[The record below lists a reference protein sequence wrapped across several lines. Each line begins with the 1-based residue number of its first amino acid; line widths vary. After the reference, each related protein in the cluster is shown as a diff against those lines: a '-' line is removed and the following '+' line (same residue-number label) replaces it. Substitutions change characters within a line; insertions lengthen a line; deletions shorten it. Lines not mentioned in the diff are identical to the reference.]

1 MRKRICRTAL
11 LSLTVLFAAASMTLP
26 SFAQTTSPT
35 PKTKATAPAAAT
47 SDVTSPAPKSKGA
60 APVAPAKLEAAVST
74 IQPVEAKVTA
84 DKATDA
90 AMTAKM
96 MELAKLSDNH
106 KLLAGM
112 AGTWTYTVKMWMNPD
127 PKAPATS
134 STGSAVIKAIMDG
147 RYFVGDFTG
156 KMQMPGADGKMK
168 DMQFKGMSIDGYDN
182 VKQKFVSTWC
192 DNMGT
197 GVMMSEGTY
206 DAASKTFTYTGEYE
220 AMPGMKSKFR
230 ETVKIVDADHHNF
243 EYFEDRGTGEMKSME
258 ISYTR
263 KK

>member
-1 MRKRICRTAL
+1 MDFMNILSTRSLKNVTA
-11 LSLTVLFAAASMTLP
+11 VLAAALITIP
-26 SFAQTTSPT
+26 SFAQTTSPA
-35 PKTKATAPAAAT
+35 PKTKAPARASDTAKPAAPAA
-47 SDVTSPAPKSKGA
+47 PA
-60 APVAPAKLEAAVST
+60 APASLSAAVATIAPA
-74 IQPVEAKVTA
+74 EAKVSA
-84 DKATDA
+84 AKPTDA
-90 AMTAKM
+90 EMMAKM
-96 MELAKLSDNH
+96 MELAKLNDNH

-127 PKAPATS
+127 PKATPTS

-168 DMQFKGMSIDGYDN
+168 DMQFKGMSTDGYDN

-197 GVMMSEGTY
+197 GIMMSEGAY
-206 DAASKTFTYTGEYE
+206 DPATKTFAYTGEYE
-220 AMPGMKSKFR
+220 GMPGMKSKVR
-230 ETVKIVDADHHNF
+230 MTVKIVDANHHNF
-243 EYFEDRGTGEMKSME
+243 EYYEDRGAGEAKTME
-258 ISYTR
+258 INYTR